1 MVLSLHMP
9 GSFKS
14 LIELGDFYMGTK
26 WFTPNKE
33 ISKTLY
39 TTAGLVVFILFL
51 AVWSILS
58 YGGLVNPVFL
68 PTPTAVLA
76 TAADLL
82 IHGDLLSNIGISFTR
97 VLAGFLA
104 AAIIGIPLGILMGS
118 LKIMEGAFEPIIGFI
133 RYMPASAFIPLL
145 ILWIGL
151 GEPEKMSVIFLGTF
165 FQLTLMIMDV
175 TKNVQNELIEVSYT
189 LGAKKFQ
196 VYTKVILPA
205 SLPGIVDTLRITFG
219 WAWTYLVVA
228 EIVGASSGLGY
239 MIMQASRFLQPDKII
254 VGIITIG
261 ILGLL
266 TDMIFKGI
274 YRASFSWMRKDGF

>member
-1 MVLSLHMP
+1 MLA
-9 GSFKS
+9 K
-14 LIELGDFYMGTK
+14 LI
-26 WFTPNKE
+26 TPNKE

-39 TTAGLVVFILFL
+39 TSAGFLTFSLFL
-51 AVWSILS
+51 AFWSVLS
-58 YGGLVNPVFL
+58 YGGLVNPLFL
-68 PTPTAVLA
+68 PSPTSVLA
-76 TAADLL
+76 TAVDLFL
-82 IHGDLLSNIGISFTR
+82 NGEILKDIGISFSR
-97 VLAGFLA
+97 VLVGFLFA
-104 AAIIGIPLGILMGS
+104 ALIGIPLGILMGS
-118 LKIMEGAFEPIIGFI
+118 LRIMEGAFEPIIGFI

-151 GEPEKMSVIFLGTF
+151 GEAEKMSVIFFGTF

-175 TKNVQNELIEVSYT
+175 TKNVQNDLVDVSYT
-189 LGAKKFQ
+189 LGAKKIQ
-196 VYTKVILPA
+196 VFTKVILPA

-254 VGIITIG
+254 VGILIIG
-261 ILGLL
+261 LLGLI
-266 TDMIFKGI
+266 TDIIFKAI

>member
-1 MVLSLHMP
+1 ML
-9 GSFKS
+9 GSFKR
-14 LIELGDFYMGTK
+14 LKEWVGLMLAK
-26 WFTPNKE
+26 LFTPNKE
-33 ISKTLY
+33 ISKGLFTS
-39 TTAGLVVFILFL
+39 AGLVTFILFL
-51 AVWSILS
+51 AIWSLLS
-58 YGGLVNPVFL
+58 YGGIVNPLFL
-68 PTPTAVLA
+68 PTPTAVLISA
-76 TAADLL
+76 VDLL
-82 IHGDLLSNIGISFTR
+82 FHGELLSDIGISFTR
-97 VLAGFLA
+97 VLVGFLVA
-104 AAIIGIPLGILMGS
+104 ALIGIPLGILMGS

-189 LGAKKFQ
+189 LGAKKLQ
-196 VYTKVILPA
+196 VFTKVILPA

-261 ILGLL
+261 LLGLI
-266 TDMIFKGI
+266 TDMVFKAI
-274 YRASFSWMRKDGF
+274 YRASFSWMRKGGL

>member
-1 MVLSLHMP
+1 MSVHILGFLIR
-9 GSFKS
+9 
-14 LIELGDFYMGTK
+14 LIEWVSMMLAK
-26 WFTPNKE
+26 LFTPNKE
-33 ISKTLY
+33 ISKGLY
-39 TTAGLVVFILFL
+39 SIAGIVTFFIFL
-51 AVWSILS
+51 AIWSVLT
-58 YGGLVNPVFL
+58 YGKIVNPLFL
-68 PTPTAVLA
+68 PTPSAVLTTAV
-76 TAADLL
+76 DLFVN
-82 IHGDLLSNIGISFTR
+82 GDLLSDIGISFSR
-97 VLAGFLA
+97 VLVGFLA

-175 TKNVQNELIEVSYT
+175 TKNVQNDLVEVSYT
-189 LGAKKFQ
+189 LGAKKGQIF
-196 VYTKVILPA
+196 TKVILPA
-205 SLPGIVDTLRITFG
+205 ALPGIVDTLRITFG

-254 VGIITIG
+254 VGILIIG
-261 ILGLL
+261 LLGLL
-266 TDMIFKGI
+266 TDMIFKAI
-274 YRASFSWMRKDGF
+274 YRASFSWMRKDGL

>member
-1 MVLSLHMP
+1 MLA
-9 GSFKS
+9 
-14 LIELGDFYMGTK
+14 EL
-26 WFTPNKE
+26 FTPNKE
-33 ISKTLY
+33 IPKRLY
-39 TTAGLVVFILFL
+39 TSAGLFTFILFL
-51 AVWSILS
+51 AIWSLLS
-58 YGGLVNPVFL
+58 YGGIVNPLFL
-68 PTPTAVLA
+68 PTPTAVLT
-76 TAADLL
+76 TAVELL
-82 IHGDLLSNIGISFTR
+82 FHGDLLSDIGISFSR
-97 VLAGFLA
+97 VLVGFLA

-151 GEPEKMSVIFLGTF
+151 GEAEKMSVIFLGTF
-165 FQLTLMIMDV
+165 FQLTLMVMDV

-189 LGAKKFQ
+189 LGAKRLQ
-196 VYTKVILPA
+196 VFTKVILPA

-261 ILGLL
+261 LLGLL
-266 TDMIFKGI
+266 TDMVFKAI
-274 YRASFSWMRKDGF
+274 YRASFSWMRKDGL

>member
-1 MVLSLHMP
+1 ML
-9 GSFKS
+9 
-14 LIELGDFYMGTK
+14 TK
-26 WFTPNKE
+26 LFTPNKE
-33 ISKTLY
+33 IPKKLY
-39 TTAGLVVFILFL
+39 SLAGLFTFILFL
-51 AVWSILS
+51 GIWSFLS
-58 YGGLVNPVFL
+58 YGGMVNPIFL
-68 PTPTAVLA
+68 PTPTVVLGTAVE
-76 TAADLL
+76 LL
-82 IHGDLLSNIGISFTR
+82 FHGDLLPNIGISFMR
-97 VLAGFLA
+97 VLVGFLA
-104 AAIIGIPLGILMGS
+104 AALIGIPLGILMGS
-118 LKIMEGAFEPIIGFI
+118 LRIMEGAFEPIIGFI

-189 LGAKKFQ
+189 LGAKRLHVF
-196 VYTKVILPA
+196 TKVILPA

-239 MIMQASRFLQPDKII
+239 MIMQASRFLEPDKII

-261 ILGLL
+261 LLGLF
-266 TDMIFKGI
+266 TDMVFKAI
-274 YRASFSWMRKDGF
+274 YRASFSWMRKDGL